1 MTRNGSQASG
11 QSDANAGAVS
21 ELQTVIAS
29 AVETAMR
36 MAASELAA
44 TLDDRISRWLWEY
57 DQLSTTAAVASQLAL
72 SGVSQGPTN
81 PTTSGTLNANAG
93 NVRLPVGGSVPSVL
107 SLPVFT
113 SSGGQ

>member
-1 MTRNGSQASG
+1 MSSSRTTRNGSQASG

-36 MAASELAA
+36 TAASELAA
-44 TLDDRISRWLWEY
+44 TLDDRISRQLREH
-57 DQLSTTAAVASQLAL
+57 DQLSTTATVASQLALVL

-81 PTTSGTLNANAG
+81 PMTSGTLNANAG
-93 NVRLPVGGSVPSVL
+93 NVRLPVGGSVPSV
-107 SLPVFT
+107 
-113 SSGGQ
+113 